1 MVFIVE
7 LSDDEYQLP
16 LNTLHTAVDFS
27 ANAYITQ
34 QLFPYGYLTLT
45 DHFDNSGVGYIRSP
59 QSHSLS
65 MLMGI
70 NSLAAYLQLQ
80 VVWV

>member
-1 MVFIVE
+1 MVFFVE
-7 LSDDEYQLP
+7 LSDDESQLP

-45 DHFDNSGVGYIRSP
+45 DHFDNKVPPVFQHEHQKVIQQFGVV
-59 QSHSLS
+59 QSEVH
-65 MLMGI
+65 
-70 NSLAAYLQLQ
+70 
-80 VVWV
+80 